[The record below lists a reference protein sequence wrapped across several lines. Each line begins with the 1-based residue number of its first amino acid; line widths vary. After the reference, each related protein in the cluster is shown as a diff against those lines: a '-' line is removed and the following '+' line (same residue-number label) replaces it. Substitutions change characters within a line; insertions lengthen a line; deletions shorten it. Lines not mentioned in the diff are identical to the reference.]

1 MRNVLLVHACRGVYV
16 GEILHPSQN
25 ATAASRDAAAAFQ
38 PLLRPHMPEL
48 DTLRGIAVLGV
59 FLLHGFFWRYGN
71 LHFARWQTILVD
83 ATQPG
88 GLGVNLFFVL
98 SGFLITGIL
107 LDSRNNP
114 SYYRRFYVRRA
125 LRILPAYYALLLL
138 LAVLGQASA
147 AFLGL
152 SFFYLANLNILFGMA
167 SDYGPLWSLAVEEHY
182 YIFWPAVV
190 RKLTQRQ
197 LAAVSFALCLLIP
210 AGRAAYFLTGH
221 TSGLGWYTWFV
232 ADGLAAGSLLGIF
245 LRSGID
251 RKQAQWL
258 CALLLI
264 VSGSAGLAGKPFG
277 ILTQTRWLGA
287 AFQHTLIAVFF
298 TGILLLFLLAGSG
311 PGKRYVNNA
320 AMQFLGYISYGLY
333 LMHLL
338 IFRLYDKACRQF
350 WPSLAPSD
358 FHFGLVVLRFAVAGV
373 IAVAL
378 AYLSRQYFEE
388 RFLKLKDKAT
398 TVRAEKTVVRPIPEA
413 APESAA

>member
-1 MRNVLLVHACRGVYV
+1 
-16 GEILHPSQN
+16 
-25 ATAASRDAAAAFQ
+25 
-38 PLLRPHMPEL
+38 MPEL

-59 FLLHGFFWRYGN
+59 FLLHGFFWQYGGF
-71 LHFARWQTILVD
+71 HFYRWQTIVVY
-83 ATQPG
+83 ATRPG

-107 LDSRNNP
+107 LDSDNNH

-190 RKLTQRQ
+190 RKLTSRQ
-197 LAAVSFALCLLIP
+197 LACASVALCVLIP
-210 AGRAAYFLTGH
+210 IARAVYFLTGH

-232 ADGLAAGSLLGIF
+232 ADGLAAGSLLAIV
-245 LRSGID
+245 LRTSIE
-251 RKQAQWL
+251 RKHARWL
-258 CALLLI
+258 CAVLLVLAAS
-264 VSGSAGLAGKPFG
+264 VGLAGKPFG
-277 ILTQTRWLGA
+277 ILTQSRWLGA
-287 AFQHTLIAVFF
+287 AFQHTLIAAFF
-298 TGILLLFLLAGSG
+298 SGILLLFLLAGTG

-320 AMQFLGYISYGLY
+320 ALQFLGYISYGLY
-333 LMHLL
+333 LIHLL
-338 IFRLYDKACRQF
+338 IFRLYDKVCRHF
-350 WPSLAPSD
+350 WPSLVPSD
-358 FHFGLVVLRFAVAGV
+358 KHFGLVVLRFAVAGGV
-373 IAVAL
+373 AVGV
-378 AYLSRQYFEE
+378 AYLSREYFEE

-398 TVRAEKTVVRPIPEA
+398 TVKLDKVVVRALPET